1 MSSERV
7 LIVDDENEFS
17 QVMAERMKTRGLS
30 VETAQS
36 GKDGIKKARK
46 EAFDAIVLDLIMP
59 EMDGIET
66 LKVLLKENP
75 DLQIIL
81 LTGQATVAKGVEAI
95 QLGAMDFL
103 EKPVD
108 IDELIKRI
116 DEAGVRKTLLVQ
128 KKLEK
133 KMEDIM
139 NSKGW

>member
-1 MSSERV
+1 MSAERV

-17 QVMAERMKTRGLS
+17 QVMAERMTARGLS

-36 GKDGIKKARK
+36 GKEGIEKARR
-46 EAFDAIVLDLIMP
+46 ESFDAIVLDLVMP

-66 LKVLLKENP
+66 LQVLLKENP
-75 DLQIIL
+75 ELQIIL

-116 DEAGVRKTLLVQ
+116 NEAGVRKTLLVQ

-139 NSKGW
+139 NSKG